1 MVGFDGAVQLKE
13 NEPITRDI
21 IKEGQENYFYFDTEP
36 GIAYEVYTDS
46 AMDTQATM
54 YDESKERV
62 GYADDTGTNK
72 NFSFVGSYNKRR
84 YIKVS
89 AKNKATKFRKKLFCM
104 DGTGGHWRCAAV
116 WRKASVRRRQSRNG
130 PAP

>member
-1 MVGFDGAVQLKE
+1 MRFLNSSYSRFAFFFANSAEIVPACCNLQLKE

-21 IKEGQENYFYFDTEP
+21 ITEGQENYFYFDTEP

-62 GYADDTGTNK
+62 GYAD
-72 NFSFVGSYNKRR
+72 
-84 YIKVS
+84 
-89 AKNKATKFRKKLFCM
+89 
-104 DGTGGHWRCAAV
+104 RCV
-116 WRKASVRRRQSRNG
+116 
-130 PAP
+130 